1 MAKSKESFVSDYLKK
16 KKLLS
21 YSEYIKENT
30 RGAAE
35 ALRKSVS
42 RADSAY
48 AEAKAGY
55 GTRASSLLSSGLTAS
70 GYGDYLDGVAYAARA
85 KATSAAEESYA
96 QRVGQVDSGY
106 AAYLASA
113 EKEAEEAYENEQR
126 TLTDAFEKLLDQKIL
141 DKTSAKA
148 FLIGLGID
156 AKEAETLAERSI
168 EVQEGTDDRKNFIL
182 NYVLSQC
189 MSYDRAYNY
198 AIANGLSREIA
209 IDIAKTASAALK
221 AAGIEE

>member
-21 YSEYIKENT
+21 YSEYLKENT
-30 RGAAE
+30 RVAKE
-35 ALRKSVS
+35 TLRESTK
-42 RADSAY
+42 RADSDY
-48 AEAKAGY
+48 AEAKASY
-55 GTRASSLLSSGLTAS
+55 GTKAASLLSAGLTAS
-70 GYGDYLDGVAYAARA
+70 GYGDYLDGVAYASRI
-85 KATSAAEESYA
+85 KATSAAEAAYEKRRSE
-96 QRVGQVDSGY
+96 VDSGY

-113 EKEAEEAYENEQR
+113 ENEAETAYLKEQKS
-126 TLTDAFEKLLDQKIL
+126 LAEAFESLLSQRIL

-148 FLIGLGID
+148 YLVGIGID
-156 AKEAETLAERSI
+156 EKEADTLAEKSI
-168 EVQEGTDDRKNFIL
+168 EVQVGTNERKNFIL
-182 NYVLSQC
+182 EHVISQC

-198 AIANGLSREIA
+198 AIANGLSREMA

>member
-30 RGAAE
+30 RGAKE
-35 ALRKSVS
+35 SLRESVS

-48 AEAKAGY
+48 AEAKATHGAK
-55 GTRASSLLSSGLTAS
+55 ASSLLSAGLTAS
-70 GYGDYLDGVAYAARA
+70 GYSDYLDGVAYASRI
-85 KATSAAEESYA
+85 KATTAAEAAYEKQKSES
-96 QRVGQVDSGY
+96 DSGY
-106 AAYLASA
+106 AAHLASA
-113 EKEAEEAYENEQR
+113 EKEAEEAYLKEQE
-126 TLTDAFEKLLDQKIL
+126 TLTEAFEKLLSERIL

-148 FLIGLGID
+148 YLVALGID
-156 AKEAETLAERSI
+156 EKEAETLAEKNI
-168 EVQEGTDDRKNFIL
+168 DVQLGTSERKNFIL
-182 NYVLSQC
+182 NHVLSQQ
-189 MSYDRAYNY
+189 MSYDRAYTY
-198 AIANGLSREIA
+198 AIANGLSREMA

>member
-1 MAKSKESFVSDYLKK
+1 MAKSKESFISDYLKK

-21 YSEYIKENT
+21 YSEYVKENT
-30 RGAAE
+30 KGAKE
-35 ALRKSVS
+35 ALRESTK
-42 RADSAY
+42 RADSTY
-48 AEAKAGY
+48 AEAKASY
-55 GTRASSLLSSGLTAS
+55 GAKASSLLSAGLTAS
-70 GYGDYLDGVAYAARA
+70 GYGDYLDGVAYASRI
-85 KATSAAEESYA
+85 KATDAAEAAYEKRKSESES
-96 QRVGQVDSGY
+96 RY

-126 TLTDAFEKLLDQKIL
+126 TLIDAFEKLLDQRIL

-148 FLIGLGID
+148 YLIGLGID
-156 AKEAETLAERSI
+156 EKEANTLAEKSI
-168 EVQEGTDDRKNFIL
+168 EVQVGTNERKNFIL
-182 NYVLSQC
+182 EHVISQG

-198 AIANGLSREIA
+198 AIANGLSREMA